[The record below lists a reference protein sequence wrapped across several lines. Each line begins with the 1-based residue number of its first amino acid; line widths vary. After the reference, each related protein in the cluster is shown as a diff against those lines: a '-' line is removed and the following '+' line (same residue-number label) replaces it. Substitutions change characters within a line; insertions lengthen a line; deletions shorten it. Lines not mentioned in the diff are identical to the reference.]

1 MPTTLT
7 QALTA
12 SQLPL
17 LFCHLSFDADLFI
30 YHTLSLFSTSH
41 FTWFSTFRIGF
52 EFQNLMR
59 EPKLNLSRWIMRGFT
74 WTMVLFSACHYAAA
88 QPVTTK
94 QPPDRESSGFYS
106 NFDPSMAIVILVL
119 VAVFF
124 LVSVFSI
131 YVRNCVDLSPAT
143 EVLPGVAGKSRG
155 LDSYVIESFPLFI
168 YSAVKDL
175 KMGRG
180 ALECAVCLSEFGDDD
195 TLRLLPKCDHV
206 FHHDC
211 IDAWL
216 DFHVTCPVCRANLTP
231 EKSNEAAKSTE
242 SINELTQNNSASE
255 PSDEDRNISNEQQN
269 SEVVQVQEIENANAS
284 HVSPKKNRSPRSRV
298 CGKFPRSHST
308 GHSLVQP
315 GMCMERYT
323 LRLPEE
329 IRKQII
335 MSGKIKRAM
344 SFNLVLA
351 NEGSSRKGG
360 GEGSGR
366 GRSYMDRW
374 VFSKTPPFV
383 SRKDGDG
390 STGRSLFTAVKS
402 PLNCLSV
409 KVEKGESSSIV

>member
-1 MPTTLT
+1 
-7 QALTA
+7 
-12 SQLPL
+12 
-17 LFCHLSFDADLFI
+17 
-30 YHTLSLFSTSH
+30 
-41 FTWFSTFRIGF
+41 
-52 EFQNLMR
+52 MR

-74 WTMVLFSACHYAAA
+74 WTMVLFSACHNAAA

-94 QPPDRESSGFYS
+94 QPPDPESSGLYS
-106 NFDPSMAIVILVL
+106 NFNPSMAIVILVL
-119 VAVFF
+119 VTVFF
-124 LVSVFSI
+124 LLSVFSI
-131 YVRNCVDLSPAT
+131 YVRNCVDLSPAA
-143 EVLPGVAGKSRG
+143 EVLPGTSGKSRG
-155 LDSYVIESFPLFI
+155 LDPYVIESFPLFI
-168 YSAVKDL
+168 YSSVKDL
-175 KMGRG
+175 KIGRG
-180 ALECAVCLSEFGDDD
+180 ALECAVCLSEFEDDD
-195 TLRLLPKCDHV
+195 KLRLLPKCDHV

-231 EKSNEAAKSTE
+231 EKSNETAKSTE
-242 SINELTQNNSASE
+242 SNNELTQNNSASE
-255 PSDEDRNISNEQQN
+255 SSDEDRNQTGININDEQQN
-269 SEVVQVQEIENANAS
+269 SEVVQVQEIENAS
-284 HVSPKKNRSPRSRV
+284 HVSPKKNRSPRSRI
-298 CGKFPRSHST
+298 CGKFLRSHST

-315 GMCMERYT
+315 AMFMERYT

-360 GEGSGR
+360 GEGSGSGR

-383 SRKDGDG
+383 SRKEGDG

-402 PLNCLSV
+402 PFNCLSV
-409 KVEKGESSSIV
+409 KVEGGESSSSIV